1 MSDMNDLIRKIVL
14 TGIGLAALTKE
25 KIEEVVKDVVEKGKL
40 SEKEGKEFIDELLKK
55 SEGAREKVEGQI
67 ENAVQATLKKM
78 NLVTRDEFSKLEKQI
93 RQLKKAVKESKTQ
106 K

>member
-1 MSDMNDLIRKIVL
+1 MSDMNDLLRKVVL

-40 SEKEGKEFIDELLKK
+40 SEKEGKEFVDELLKK

-67 ENAVQATLKKM
+67 EKALQATLKKM

-93 RQLKKAVKESKTQ
+93 KQLKKAVKESKTQ

>member
-1 MSDMNDLIRKIVL
+1 MSDMNDLIKKAVL

-55 SEGAREKVEGQI
+55 SEGVREKVEGQI
-67 ENAVQATLKKM
+67 EKAVQTTLKKM

-93 RQLKKAVKESKTQ
+93 RQLKKALKETKT
-106 K
+106 KK

>member
-1 MSDMNDLIRKIVL
+1 MSEMNDLLRKVVL

-40 SEKEGKEFIDELLKK
+40 SEKEGKEFVDELLKK

-67 ENAVQATLKKM
+67 EKALQASLKKM
-78 NLVTRDEFSKLEKQI
+78 NLVTRDDFSKLEKQI
-93 RQLKKAVKESKTQ
+93 KQLKKAVKESKM
-106 K
+106 KK

>member
-1 MSDMNDLIRKIVL
+1 MSDMNDLIRKVVL

-25 KIEEVVKDVVEKGKL
+25 KIEEVVKEVVEKGKL
-40 SEKEGKEFIDELLKK
+40 SEKEGREFIDELLKK

-67 ENAVQATLKKM
+67 EKAVQATLKKM

-93 RQLKKAVKESKTQ
+93 RQLKKAVKEFRAK

>member
-1 MSDMNDLIRKIVL
+1 MSEMNDLLRKVVL

-40 SEKEGKEFIDELLKK
+40 SEKEGKEFVDELLKK

-67 ENAVQATLKKM
+67 EKALQATLKKM

-93 RQLKKAVKESKTQ
+93 KQLKKAVKESKM
-106 K
+106 KK

>member
-1 MSDMNDLIRKIVL
+1 MSDMNDLIRKVVL

-25 KIEEVVKDVVEKGKL
+25 KIEEVVKEVVEKGKL

-55 SEGAREKVEGQI
+55 SEGAKEKVEGQI
-67 ENAVQATLKKM
+67 EKALQATLRKM
-78 NLVTRDEFSKLEKQI
+78 NLVTRDEFSKLEKQLK
-93 RQLKKAVKESKTQ
+93 QLKKDVKEGRTK

>member
-1 MSDMNDLIRKIVL
+1 MSDMNDLIRKVVL

-25 KIEEVVKDVVEKGKL
+25 KIEEVVKEVVEKGKL

-55 SEGAREKVEGQI
+55 SEGAKEKVEGQI
-67 ENAVQATLKKM
+67 EKALQATLRKM
-78 NLVTRDEFSKLEKQI
+78 NLVTRDEFSKLEKQLK
-93 RQLKKAVKESKTQ
+93 QLKKDVKEGTTK